1 MAPSTKSVESHG
13 SALEMTKRRQA
24 IELRKTMKPLMEK
37 RRRARINESLNHL
50 KTLILPLTRKDKS
63 RYSKLEKADV
73 LEMTVRFLKDLTHA
87 PIKSPSDSYR
97 EGYKACLQ
105 RVSTLLPKTNLLD
118 ADTSRR
124 LNEYIQQAMTPCQSC
139 NCSGETSRPAPQMN
153 SKSVQNFRSSGAAI
167 SRFEAQRASR
177 GSILIQPQPA
187 PQAVSNNVWR
197 PW

>member
-1 MAPSTKSVESHG
+1 
-13 SALEMTKRRQA
+13 
-24 IELRKTMKPLMEK
+24 
-37 RRRARINESLNHL
+37 
-50 KTLILPLTRKDKS
+50 KS

-87 PIKSPSDSYR
+87 PIKTKVKGAPFSILGPSDSYR

-187 PQAVSNNVWR
+187 PQAVSNN
-197 PW
+197 